1 MSTLFLSRKEC
12 KMYPEKG
19 GMQNMSQINLG
30 GSGLMVPTIALGAM
44 RMGDK
49 TDAQAQEVVETVL
62 SKDVNFFD
70 TADIYG
76 NGQSTSK
83 LAGALKAAGVQREDI
98 ILQSKG
104 GILSDKGPVAE
115 DGILGPR
122 YEFSKEHLIASVDA
136 ELSRLK
142 TDYLD
147 VFLLHRPDVL
157 MQPEEIAGAF
167 DTLSAAGKVKHFG
180 VSNMNPWQI
189 ELLQSVLNQKLVA
202 NQLQFGVMHT
212 GMVDAGLHVNMADS
226 RSVDHDGGILPY
238 SQLKN
243 MTIQAWSPFQYG
255 MFEGHFIDNDK
266 FPELNKKLQE
276 IADKHHSTKNGIAVA
291 FILTHPANMQVIL
304 GSMTPSRL
312 TEMIDGR
319 DVQLSHQEWY
329 DIYFAAG
336 NDLP

>member
-1 MSTLFLSRKEC
+1 
-12 KMYPEKG
+12 
-19 GMQNMSQINLG
+19 MSQINLG
-30 GSGLMVPTIALGAM
+30 GSGLMVPQIALGAM

-49 TDAQAQEVVETVL
+49 TEAEAQEVVETVL
-62 SKDVNFFD
+62 SKGVNFFD

-76 NGQSTSK
+76 NGASTKS
-83 LAGALKAAGVQREDI
+83 LAKALKAAGAKREDI

-104 GILSDKGPVAE
+104 GILSDAGPVAD

-122 YEFSKEHLIASVDA
+122 YEFSKEHIIASVDA
-136 ELSRLK
+136 ELARLE

-157 MQPEEIAGAF
+157 MQPEEIAAAF
-167 DTLSAAGKVKHFG
+167 NELSQQGKVKQFG
-180 VSNMNPWQI
+180 VSNMNPWQV
-189 ELLQSVLNQKLVA
+189 ELIQSVVDQKLVA

-212 GMVDAGLHVNMADS
+212 GMVDAGLHVNMSDS

-255 MFEGHFIDNDK
+255 MFEGHFVDNDK
-266 FPELNKKLQE
+266 FPELNAKLQE
-276 IADKHHSTKNGIAVA
+276 IADAHHSTKNGIAVA

-312 TEMIDGR
+312 VEMIDGR
-319 DVQLSHQEWY
+319 DVTLAHQEWY

>member
-1 MSTLFLSRKEC
+1 
-12 KMYPEKG
+12 
-19 GMQNMSQINLG
+19 MSQINLG
-30 GSGLMVPTIALGAM
+30 GSGLMVPQIALGAM

-49 TDAQAQEVVETVL
+49 TEAEAQEVVETVL
-62 SKDVNFFD
+62 SKGVNFFD

-76 NGQSTSK
+76 NGASTKS
-83 LAGALKAAGVQREDI
+83 LAKALKAAGAKREDI

-104 GILSDKGPVAE
+104 GILSDAGPVAD

-122 YEFSKEHLIASVDA
+122 YEFAKEHIIASVDA
-136 ELSRLK
+136 ELARLK

-157 MQPEEIAGAF
+157 MQPEEIAAAF
-167 DTLSAAGKVKHFG
+167 NELSQQGKVKQFG
-180 VSNMNPWQI
+180 VSNMNPWQV
-189 ELLQSVLNQKLVA
+189 ELIQSVVDQKLVA

-212 GMVDAGLHVNMADS
+212 GMVDAGLHVNMSDS

-255 MFEGHFIDNDK
+255 MFEGHFVDNDK
-266 FPELNKKLQE
+266 FPELNAKLQE
-276 IADKHHSTKNGIAVA
+276 IADAHHSTKNGIAVA

-312 TEMIDGR
+312 VEMIDGR
-319 DVQLSHQEWY
+319 DVTLTHQEWY

>member
-1 MSTLFLSRKEC
+1 
-12 KMYPEKG
+12 
-19 GMQNMSQINLG
+19 MSQINLG
-30 GSGLMVPTIALGAM
+30 GSGLMVPQIALGVM

-49 TDAQAQEVVETVL
+49 TEAQAQEVVETAL
-62 SKDVNFFD
+62 SKGVNFFD

-76 NGQSTSK
+76 NGASTKS
-83 LAGALKAAGVQREDI
+83 LAKALKAVGAAREDI

-104 GILSDKGPVAE
+104 GILSDAGPVAD

-122 YEFSKEHLIASVDA
+122 YEFSKEHIIASVDA
-136 ELSRLK
+136 ELARLD

-157 MQPEEIAGAF
+157 MQPEEIAVAF
-167 DTLSAAGKVKHFG
+167 NELAQQGKVKQFG
-180 VSNMNPWQI
+180 VSNMNPWQV
-189 ELLQSVLNQKLVA
+189 ELIQSVVDQKLVA

-266 FPELNKKLQE
+266 FPELNMKLQE

-291 FILTHPANMQVIL
+291 FILTHPASMQVIL

-312 TEMIDGR
+312 VEMIDGQN
-319 DVQLSHQEWY
+319 VQLSHQEWY

>member
-1 MSTLFLSRKEC
+1 
-12 KMYPEKG
+12 
-19 GMQNMSQINLG
+19 MSQINLG
-30 GSGLMVPTIALGAM
+30 GSGLMVPQIALGVM

-49 TDAQAQEVVETVL
+49 TEAEAQAVVETAL
-62 SKDVNFFD
+62 SKGVNFFD

-76 NGQSTSK
+76 NGASTKS
-83 LAGALKAAGVQREDI
+83 LAKALKAVGAKREDI

-104 GILSDKGPVAE
+104 GILSDAGPVAD

-122 YEFSKEHLIASVDA
+122 YEFSKKHIIASVDA
-136 ELSRLK
+136 ELARLE

-157 MQPEEIAGAF
+157 MQPEEIAAAF
-167 DTLSAAGKVKHFG
+167 NDLAQQGKVKQFG
-180 VSNMNPWQI
+180 VSNMNPWQV
-189 ELLQSVLNQKLVA
+189 ELIQSVVDQKLVA

-212 GMVDAGLHVNMADS
+212 GMVDAGLHVNMNDS

-255 MFEGHFIDNDK
+255 MFEGHFVDNDK
-266 FPELNKKLQE
+266 FPELNAKLQE
-276 IADKHHSTKNGIAVA
+276 IADVHHSTKNGIAVA
-291 FILTHPANMQVIL
+291 FVLTHPANMQVIL

-312 TEMIDGR
+312 VEMIDGR
-319 DVQLSHQEWY
+319 EIALTHQEWY

>member
-1 MSTLFLSRKEC
+1 
-12 KMYPEKG
+12 
-19 GMQNMSQINLG
+19 MSQINLG
-30 GSGLMVPTIALGAM
+30 GSGLMVPQIALGAM

-49 TDAQAQEVVETVL
+49 TEAEAQEVVETVL
-62 SKDVNFFD
+62 SKGVNFFD

-76 NGQSTSK
+76 NGASTKS
-83 LAGALKAAGVQREDI
+83 LAKALKAAGAKREDI

-104 GILSDKGPVAE
+104 GILSDAGPVAD

-122 YEFSKEHLIASVDA
+122 YEFSKEHIIASVDA
-136 ELSRLK
+136 ELARLE

-157 MQPEEIAGAF
+157 MQPEEIAAAF
-167 DTLSAAGKVKHFG
+167 NELSQQGKVKQFG
-180 VSNMNPWQI
+180 VSNMNPWQV
-189 ELLQSVLNQKLVA
+189 ELIQSVVDQKLVA

-212 GMVDAGLHVNMADS
+212 GMVDAGLHVNMSDS

-238 SQLKN
+238 LQLKN

-266 FPELNKKLQE
+266 FPELNAKLQE
-276 IADKHHSTKNGIAVA
+276 IADAHHSTKNGIAVA

-312 TEMIDGR
+312 VEMIDGR
-319 DVQLSHQEWY
+319 DVTLTHQEWY

>member
-1 MSTLFLSRKEC
+1 
-12 KMYPEKG
+12 
-19 GMQNMSQINLG
+19 MSQINLG
-30 GSGLMVPTIALGAM
+30 GSGLMVPQIALGVM

-49 TDAQAQEVVETVL
+49 TEAEAQAVVETAL
-62 SKDVNFFD
+62 SKGVNFFD

-76 NGQSTSK
+76 NGASTKS
-83 LAGALKAAGVQREDI
+83 LAKALKAVGAKREDI

-104 GILSDKGPVAE
+104 GILSDAGPVAD

-122 YEFSKEHLIASVDA
+122 YEFSKKHIIASVDA
-136 ELSRLK
+136 ELARLE

-157 MQPEEIAGAF
+157 MQPEEIAAAF
-167 DTLSAAGKVKHFG
+167 NDLAQQGKVKQFG
-180 VSNMNPWQI
+180 VSNMNPWQV
-189 ELLQSVLNQKLVA
+189 ELIQSVVDQKLVA

-212 GMVDAGLHVNMADS
+212 GMVDAGLHVNMNDS

-255 MFEGHFIDNDK
+255 MFEGHFVDNDK
-266 FPELNKKLQE
+266 FPELNAKLQE
-276 IADKHHSTKNGIAVA
+276 IADVHHSTKNGIAVA
-291 FILTHPANMQVIL
+291 FVLTHPANMQVIL

-312 TEMIDGR
+312 VEMIDGR
-319 DVQLSHQEWY
+319 EVTLTHQEWY

>member
-1 MSTLFLSRKEC
+1 M
-12 KMYPEKG
+12 
-19 GMQNMSQINLG
+19 
-30 GSGLMVPTIALGAM
+30 A
-44 RMGDK
+44 
-49 TDAQAQEVVETVL
+49 
-62 SKDVNFFD
+62 
-70 TADIYG
+70 
-76 NGQSTSK
+76 
-83 LAGALKAAGVQREDI
+83 
-98 ILQSKG
+98 
-104 GILSDKGPVAE
+104 
-115 DGILGPR
+115 
-122 YEFSKEHLIASVDA
+122 
-136 ELSRLK
+136 RLE

-157 MQPEEIAGAF
+157 MQPEEIAAAF
-167 DTLSAAGKVKHFG
+167 NELSQQGKVKQFG
-180 VSNMNPWQI
+180 VSNMNPWQV
-189 ELLQSVLNQKLVA
+189 ELIQSVVDQKLVA

-212 GMVDAGLHVNMADS
+212 GMVDAGLHVNMSDS

-266 FPELNKKLQE
+266 FPELNAKLQE
-276 IADKHHSTKNGIAVA
+276 IADAHHSTKNGIAVA

-312 TEMIDGR
+312 VEMIDGR
-319 DVQLSHQEWY
+319 DVTLTHQEWY

>member
-1 MSTLFLSRKEC
+1 
-12 KMYPEKG
+12 
-19 GMQNMSQINLG
+19 MSQINLG
-30 GSGLMVPTIALGAM
+30 GSGLMVPQIALGAM

-49 TDAQAQEVVETVL
+49 TEAEAQEVVETVL
-62 SKDVNFFD
+62 SKGVNFFD

-76 NGQSTSK
+76 NGASTKS
-83 LAGALKAAGVQREDI
+83 LAKALKAAGAKREDI

-104 GILSDKGPVAE
+104 GILSDAGPVAD

-122 YEFSKEHLIASVDA
+122 YEFSKEHIIASVDA
-136 ELSRLK
+136 ELARLE

-157 MQPEEIAGAF
+157 MQPEEIAAAF
-167 DTLSAAGKVKHFG
+167 NELSQQGKVKQFG
-180 VSNMNPWQI
+180 VSNMNPWQV
-189 ELLQSVLNQKLVA
+189 ELIQSVVDQKLVA

-212 GMVDAGLHVNMADS
+212 GMVDAGLHVNMSDS

-255 MFEGHFIDNDK
+255 MFEGHFVDNDK
-266 FPELNKKLQE
+266 FPELNAKLQE
-276 IADKHHSTKNGIAVA
+276 IADAHHSTKNGIAVA

-312 TEMIDGR
+312 VEMIDGR
-319 DVQLSHQEWY
+319 DVTLTHQEWY

>member
-1 MSTLFLSRKEC
+1 
-12 KMYPEKG
+12 
-19 GMQNMSQINLG
+19 MSQINLG
-30 GSGLMVPTIALGAM
+30 GSGLMVPQIALGVM

-49 TDAQAQEVVETVL
+49 TEAEAQAVVETAL
-62 SKDVNFFD
+62 SKGVNFFD

-76 NGQSTSK
+76 NGASTKS
-83 LAGALKAAGVQREDI
+83 LAKALKAVGAKREDI

-104 GILSDKGPVAE
+104 GILSDAGPVAD

-122 YEFSKEHLIASVDA
+122 YEFSKKHIIASVDA
-136 ELSRLK
+136 ELARLE

-157 MQPEEIAGAF
+157 MQPEEIAAAF
-167 DTLSAAGKVKHFG
+167 NDLAQQGKVKQFG
-180 VSNMNPWQI
+180 VSNMNPWQV
-189 ELLQSVLNQKLVA
+189 ELIQSVVDQKLVA

-212 GMVDAGLHVNMADS
+212 GMVDAGLHVNMNDS

-255 MFEGHFIDNDK
+255 MFEGHFVDNDK
-266 FPELNKKLQE
+266 FPELNAKLQE
-276 IADKHHSTKNGIAVA
+276 IADAHHSTKNGIAVA
-291 FILTHPANMQVIL
+291 FVLTHPANMQVIL

-312 TEMIDGR
+312 VEMIDGR
-319 DVQLSHQEWY
+319 EIALTHQEWY

>member
-1 MSTLFLSRKEC
+1 
-12 KMYPEKG
+12 
-19 GMQNMSQINLG
+19 MSQINLG
-30 GSGLMVPTIALGAM
+30 GSGLMVPKIALGAM

-49 TDAQAQEVVETVL
+49 SDTQAQEVVETVM
-62 SKDVNFFD
+62 SKGVNFFD

-83 LAGALKAAGVQREDI
+83 LAGARKAAGVKREDI

-104 GILSDKGPVAE
+104 GILSDEGHVAG

-122 YEFSKEHLIASVDA
+122 YEFSKDHIIASVDA
-136 ELSRLK
+136 ELSRLN

-147 VFLLHRPDVL
+147 VFLLHRPDALV
-157 MQPEEIAGAF
+157 QPEEVAAAF
-167 DTLSAAGKVKHFG
+167 DVLSAAGKVKQFG
-180 VSNMNPWQI
+180 VSNMNPWQV
-189 ELLQSVLNQKLVA
+189 ELLQSVLDQKLVA

-212 GMVDAGLHVNMADS
+212 GMVDAGLHVNMSDA

-255 MFEGHFIDNDK
+255 MFEGHFVDNDK
-266 FPELNKKLQE
+266 FPELNAKLQE
-276 IADKHHSTKNGIAVA
+276 IADNHHSTKNGIAVA
-291 FILTHPANMQVIL
+291 FILSMPANMQVVL

-319 DVQLSHQEWY
+319 DVQFTHQEWY

>member
-1 MSTLFLSRKEC
+1 
-12 KMYPEKG
+12 
-19 GMQNMSQINLG
+19 MSQINLG
-30 GSGLMVPTIALGAM
+30 GSGLMVPQIALGVM

-49 TDAQAQEVVETVL
+49 TEAQAQEVVETAL
-62 SKDVNFFD
+62 SKGVNFFD

-76 NGQSTSK
+76 NGASTKS
-83 LAGALKAAGVQREDI
+83 LAKALKAVGAAREDI

-104 GILSDKGPVAE
+104 GILSDAGPVAD

-122 YEFSKEHLIASVDA
+122 YEFSKEHIIASVDA
-136 ELSRLK
+136 ELARLD

-157 MQPEEIAGAF
+157 MQPEEIAAAF
-167 DTLSAAGKVKHFG
+167 NELAQQGKVKQFG
-180 VSNMNPWQI
+180 VSNMNPWQV
-189 ELLQSVLNQKLVA
+189 ELIQSVVDQKLVA

-266 FPELNKKLQE
+266 FPELNMKLQE
-276 IADKHHSTKNGIAVA
+276 MADKHHSTKNGIAVA
-291 FILTHPANMQVIL
+291 FILTHPASMQVIL

-312 TEMIDGR
+312 VEMIDGQN
-319 DVQLSHQEWY
+319 VQLSHQEWY

>member
-1 MSTLFLSRKEC
+1 
-12 KMYPEKG
+12 
-19 GMQNMSQINLG
+19 MSQINLG
-30 GSGLMVPTIALGAM
+30 GSGLMVPQIALGVM

-49 TDAQAQEVVETVL
+49 TEAQSQEVVETAL
-62 SKDVNFFD
+62 SKGVNFFD

-76 NGQSTSK
+76 NGASTKS
-83 LAGALKAAGVQREDI
+83 LAKALKAVGAAREDI

-104 GILSDKGPVAE
+104 GILSDAGPVAD

-122 YEFSKEHLIASVDA
+122 YEFSKEHIIASVDA
-136 ELSRLK
+136 ELARLD

-157 MQPEEIAGAF
+157 MQPEEIAAAF
-167 DTLSAAGKVKHFG
+167 NELAQQGEVKQFG
-180 VSNMNPWQI
+180 VSNMNPWQV
-189 ELLQSVLNQKLVA
+189 ELIQSVVDQKLVA

-255 MFEGHFIDNDK
+255 MFEGHFIGNDK
-266 FPELNKKLQE
+266 FPELNMKLQE

-291 FILTHPANMQVIL
+291 FILTHPASMQVIL

-312 TEMIDGR
+312 VEMIDGQN
-319 DVQLSHQEWY
+319 VQLSHQEWY

>member
-1 MSTLFLSRKEC
+1 
-12 KMYPEKG
+12 
-19 GMQNMSQINLG
+19 MSQINLG
-30 GSGLMVPTIALGAM
+30 GSGLMVPQIALGVM

-49 TDAQAQEVVETVL
+49 TEAQAQEVVETAL
-62 SKDVNFFD
+62 SKGVNFFD

-76 NGQSTSK
+76 NGASTKS
-83 LAGALKAAGVQREDI
+83 LAKALKAVGAAREDI

-104 GILSDKGPVAE
+104 GILSDAGPVAD

-122 YEFSKEHLIASVDA
+122 YEFSKEHIIASVDA
-136 ELSRLK
+136 ELARLD

-157 MQPEEIAGAF
+157 MQPEEIAAAF
-167 DTLSAAGKVKHFG
+167 NELAQQGKVKQFG
-180 VSNMNPWQI
+180 VSNMNPWQV
-189 ELLQSVLNQKLVA
+189 ELIQSVVDQKLVA

-266 FPELNKKLQE
+266 FPELNMKLQE

-291 FILTHPANMQVIL
+291 FILTHPASMQVIL

-312 TEMIDGR
+312 VEMIDGQN
-319 DVQLSHQEWY
+319 VQLSHQEWY

>member
-1 MSTLFLSRKEC
+1 MA
-12 KMYPEKG
+12 
-19 GMQNMSQINLG
+19 QINLG
-30 GSGLMVPTIALGAM
+30 GSGLMVPQIALGVM

-49 TDAQAQEVVETVL
+49 TEAEAQAVVETAL
-62 SKDVNFFD
+62 SKGVNFFD

-76 NGQSTSK
+76 NGASTKS
-83 LAGALKAAGVQREDI
+83 LAKALKAVGAKREDI

-104 GILSDKGPVAE
+104 GILSDAGPVAD

-122 YEFSKEHLIASVDA
+122 YEFSKKHIIASVDA
-136 ELSRLK
+136 ELARLE

-157 MQPEEIAGAF
+157 MQPEKIAAAF
-167 DTLSAAGKVKHFG
+167 NDLAQQGKVKQFG
-180 VSNMNPWQI
+180 VSNMNPWQV
-189 ELLQSVLNQKLVA
+189 ELIQSVVDQKLVA

-212 GMVDAGLHVNMADS
+212 GMVDAGLHVNMNDS

-255 MFEGHFIDNDK
+255 MFEGHFVDNDK
-266 FPELNKKLQE
+266 FPELNAKLQE
-276 IADKHHSTKNGIAVA
+276 IADAHHSTKNGIAVA
-291 FILTHPANMQVIL
+291 FVLTHPANMQVIL

-312 TEMIDGR
+312 VEMIDGR
-319 DVQLSHQEWY
+319 EIALTHQEWY

>member
-1 MSTLFLSRKEC
+1 
-12 KMYPEKG
+12 
-19 GMQNMSQINLG
+19 MSQINLG
-30 GSGLMVPTIALGAM
+30 GSGLMVPKIALGVM

-49 TDAQAQEVVETVL
+49 TEAQAQEVVETAL
-62 SKDVNFFD
+62 SKGVNFFD

-76 NGQSTSK
+76 NGASTKS
-83 LAGALKAAGVQREDI
+83 LAKALKAVGAAREDI

-104 GILSDKGPVAE
+104 GILSDAGPVAD

-122 YEFSKEHLIASVDA
+122 YEFSKEHIIASVDA
-136 ELSRLK
+136 ELARLD

-157 MQPEEIAGAF
+157 MQPEEIAAAF
-167 DTLSAAGKVKHFG
+167 NELAQQGKVKQFG
-180 VSNMNPWQI
+180 VSNMNPWQV
-189 ELLQSVLNQKLVA
+189 ELIQSVVDQKLVA

-266 FPELNKKLQE
+266 FPELNMKLQE

-291 FILTHPANMQVIL
+291 FILTHPASMQVIL

-312 TEMIDGR
+312 VEMIDGQN
-319 DVQLSHQEWY
+319 VQLSHQEWY

>member
-1 MSTLFLSRKEC
+1 
-12 KMYPEKG
+12 
-19 GMQNMSQINLG
+19 MSQINLG
-30 GSGLMVPTIALGAM
+30 GSGLMVPQIALGVM

-49 TDAQAQEVVETVL
+49 TEAQSQEVVETAL
-62 SKDVNFFD
+62 SKGVNFFD

-76 NGQSTSK
+76 NGASTKS
-83 LAGALKAAGVQREDI
+83 LAKALKAVGAAREDI

-104 GILSDKGPVAE
+104 GILSDAGPVAD

-122 YEFSKEHLIASVDA
+122 YEFSKEHIIASVDA
-136 ELSRLK
+136 ELARLD

-157 MQPEEIAGAF
+157 MQPEEIAAAF
-167 DTLSAAGKVKHFG
+167 NELAQQGKVKQFG
-180 VSNMNPWQI
+180 VSNMNPWQV
-189 ELLQSVLNQKLVA
+189 ELIQSVVDQKLVA

-266 FPELNKKLQE
+266 FPELNMKLQE
-276 IADKHHSTKNGIAVA
+276 ISDKHHSTKNGIAVA
-291 FILTHPANMQVIL
+291 FILTHPASMQVIL

-312 TEMIDGR
+312 VEMIDGQN
-319 DVQLSHQEWY
+319 VQLSHQEWY

>member
-1 MSTLFLSRKEC
+1 
-12 KMYPEKG
+12 
-19 GMQNMSQINLG
+19 MSQINLG
-30 GSGLMVPTIALGAM
+30 GSGLMVPQIALGVM

-49 TDAQAQEVVETVL
+49 TEAQSQEVVETAL
-62 SKDVNFFD
+62 SKGVNFFD

-76 NGQSTSK
+76 NGASTKS
-83 LAGALKAAGVQREDI
+83 LAKALKAVGAAREDI

-104 GILSDKGPVAE
+104 GILSDAGPVAD

-122 YEFSKEHLIASVDA
+122 YEFSKEHIIASVDA
-136 ELSRLK
+136 ELARLD

-157 MQPEEIAGAF
+157 MQPEEIAAAF
-167 DTLSAAGKVKHFG
+167 NELAQQGKVKQFG
-180 VSNMNPWQI
+180 VSNMNPWQV
-189 ELLQSVLNQKLVA
+189 ELIQSVVDQKLVA

-266 FPELNKKLQE
+266 FPELNMKLQE

-291 FILTHPANMQVIL
+291 FILTHPASMQVIL

-312 TEMIDGR
+312 VEMIDGQN
-319 DVQLSHQEWY
+319 VQLSHQEWY

>member
-1 MSTLFLSRKEC
+1 VN
-12 KMYPEKG
+12 
-19 GMQNMSQINLG
+19 NMSQINLG
-30 GSGLMVPTIALGAM
+30 GSGLMVPKIALGVM

-49 TDAQAQEVVETVL
+49 TEAQAQEVVETAL
-62 SKDVNFFD
+62 SKGVNFFD

-76 NGQSTSK
+76 NGASTKS
-83 LAGALKAAGVQREDI
+83 LAKALKAVGAAREDI

-104 GILSDKGPVAE
+104 GILSDAGPVAD

-122 YEFSKEHLIASVDA
+122 YEFSKEHIIASVDA
-136 ELSRLK
+136 ELARLD

-157 MQPEEIAGAF
+157 MQPEEIAAAF
-167 DTLSAAGKVKHFG
+167 NELAQQGKVKQFG
-180 VSNMNPWQI
+180 VSNMNPWQV
-189 ELLQSVLNQKLVA
+189 ELIQSVVDQKLVA

-266 FPELNKKLQE
+266 FPELNMKLQE

-291 FILTHPANMQVIL
+291 FILTHPASMQVIL

-312 TEMIDGR
+312 VEMIDGQN
-319 DVQLSHQEWY
+319 VQLSHQEWY